1 MSEGPSAAGVD
12 LRRVRCF
19 RLVAESPTGVVEL
32 EHVASLRFGSGDGH
46 RGVLRGHEPSCA
58 VLRKGVVRIIQRVD
72 GKLEELFLATEG
84 GLAWIERAEVRL
96 VTRWA
101 TGPADLPEL
110 RRRLEAHVLELKQA
124 EEDARTVVARHE
136 VATQRALARLRREVD
151 R

>member
-1 MSEGPSAAGVD
+1 MSDELSAAGVD
-12 LRRVRCF
+12 LYRVRCF

-32 EHVASLRFGSGDGH
+32 DQVASLRFRSGDGI

-58 VLRKGVVRIIQRVD
+58 VLRKGVVRIVQRVE
-72 GKLEELFLATEG
+72 GHLEERFLATEG

-101 TGPADLPEL
+101 TGPAELPEL
-110 RRRLEAHVLELKQA
+110 RRRLERHVRELQRA

-136 VATQRALARLRREVD
+136 VATQRALARLRREVGQ
-151 R
+151 